1 MATDTSSTSL
11 TATEKVAASG
21 AALLA
26 AAFAVALVWS
36 IVQAVLGVGHLVT
49 RTPMSEWQ
57 GNCLALWVV
66 GLATALAVA
75 CINTRARRDG

>member
-1 MATDTSSTSL
+1 MAAADTSTSL
-11 TATEKVAASG
+11 TANEKVG
-21 AALLA
+21 AAGAVLLTA
-26 AAFAVALVWS
+26 AILVALVWS
-36 IVQAVLGVGHLVT
+36 IIQAGIGISHLVT